1 MLHVLTSSHNHVSH
15 DFRFTLG
22 PNKVRRGKRS
32 RNFAMAAIR
41 RLFRRFTGKPRR
53 QERTVQTMGDQTDE
67 IVKGMSQL
75 AVRDKEVGGV
85 PYEMATFALS

>member
-1 MLHVLTSSHNHVSH
+1 MSH
-15 DFRFTLG
+15 DFRTKHFSNT
-22 PNKVRRGKRS
+22 

-41 RLFRRFTGKPRR
+41 RLFHRFTGKSHR
-53 QERTVQTMGDQTDE
+53 QERTAQAMGDQTDE

-75 AVRDKEVGGV
+75 AVRDKEVHGI